1 MKLVVFSAPSGSGK
15 STIINYLLEKGINA
29 EFSISAT
36 SRPVRG
42 AEQNGVEYWFL
53 SAEEFKQRVAN
64 DEFIEYEEVYPD
76 RFYGTLKSEVSRIA
90 EKGKATMFDV
100 DVKGGLNIKKMY
112 GDEALL
118 IFIMPPSVE
127 ELRKRL
133 TLRGQEPEEE
143 VEQRVAKAAAE
154 MTFAPQF
161 DAVIIN
167 DDLEKAKAEVLE
179 VVNKFLKK

>member
-53 SAEEFKQRVAN
+53 SAEEFKKRVAN

-118 IFIMPPSVE
+118 IFIMPPSMEVLE
-127 ELRKRL
+127 QRLRSRGTEDEDDIIKRL
-133 TLRGQEPEEE
+133 EIAQGEIGHSNVYDYL
-143 VEQRVAKAAAE
+143 VV
-154 MTFAPQF
+154 
-161 DAVIIN
+161 N
-167 DDLEKAKAEVLE
+167 DDLEKTSENVLDILH
-179 VVNKFLKK
+179 KLYK

>member
-1 MKLVVFSAPSGSGK
+1 M
-15 STIINYLLEKGINA
+15 N
-29 EFSISAT
+29 
-36 SRPVRG
+36 
-42 AEQNGVEYWFL
+42 
-53 SAEEFKQRVAN
+53 
-64 DEFIEYEEVYPD
+64 
-76 RFYGTLKSEVSRIA
+76 RIA

-154 MTFAPQF
+154 MTFASQF
-161 DAVIIN
+161 DAVIVN
-167 DDLEKAKAEVLE
+167 DDLEKAKAEALE
-179 VVNKFLKK
+179 VVNKFLKS